1 MHSLIHKPLLIL
13 LMLSLA
19 LLLLSGCVG
28 SPGSSSSISELIDNV
43 PEMPGGVDV
52 TMTYTPPY
60 VPVTFYRSLTTGK
73 WGIAT
78 GVQYHTA
85 IGTFGLSVSYDEQVA
100 LVRELE
106 ALDSSPSDLLLVF
119 EDRNRNEATVYHV
132 RHGHDAT
139 VVMDGRVILNV
150 KSTQYGTIVS
160 LDVTNADVVE
170 LYPRD
175 ALEERP
181 SGSSSGGSADKG
193 TQIDVVPD
201 VPEAPDAVGCVRPNI
216 EDFYSVPS
224 EKYGEFT
231 FHWRVNGADRV
242 EMWGESYPHVYSKV
256 FIIKEPSWWTL
267 WAKVDG
273 TADSCYAEKTIFVD
287 P

>member
-1 MHSLIHKPLLIL
+1 MFLRFFQLLF
-13 LMLSLA
+13 LA
-19 LLLLSGCVG
+19 GIVLLLGAGCG
-28 SPGSSSSISELIDNV
+28 EGPGSVSSVTSIIDQIPEL
-43 PEMPGGVDV
+43 PGNPDV
-52 TMTYTPPY
+52 TVSYTPPY

-85 IGTFGLSVSYDEQVA
+85 IGTFGLTVSYDEQVA
-100 LVRELE
+100 FARELE
-106 ALDSSPSDLLLVF
+106 SLNSAPTDLLLVF
-119 EDRNRNEATVYHV
+119 QDRNRNEATVYHV

-150 KSTQYGTIVS
+150 KATKYGTIVS
-160 LDVTNADVVE
+160 LDVTNAEVVE

-175 ALEERP
+175 AIIERP
-181 SGSSSGGSADKG
+181 SSPIAPPSSDTGPELDIAPGEPVNENVGGC
-193 TQIDVVPD
+193 IVPD
-201 VPEAPDAVGCVRPNI
+201 I
-216 EDFYSVPS
+216 EEFYYIPS

-231 FHWRVNGADRV
+231 FYWRVKGADRV
-242 EMWGESYPHVYSKV
+242 EMWGETYPHTHSKM

-267 WAKVDG
+267 WAKVAG
-273 TADSCYAEKTIFVD
+273 TPDSCYVEESLFVE